1 MSTKTTL
8 TLVLGSLTAGLLT
21 AGSASAMPST
31 LNWTAYGTGT
41 SGHAQIM
48 AISQLVQE
56 EHGTQSRV
64 IPGEND
70 TMRMTPLKTGRVD
83 LCACGI
89 ASYYG
94 SEGVM
99 MFAGP
104 DWGPANIIT
113 PSEP

>member
-1 MSTKTTL
+1 MSTKTNL
-8 TLVLGSLTAGLLT
+8 TLVLGSLTAGLLA

-48 AISQLVQE
+48 AISQLLQE

-104 DWGPANIIT
+104 DWGPQ
-113 PSEP
+113 PFG

>member
-1 MSTKTTL
+1 
-8 TLVLGSLTAGLLT
+8 
-21 AGSASAMPST
+21 MPPT

-41 SGHAQIM
+41 SGNAQIM
-48 AISQLVQE
+48 AISQLLQA

-99 MFAGP
+99 MFARP
-104 DWGPANIIT
+104 DWGRNPFALYQPPWPALAWAWPWRGCRT
-113 PSEP
+113 